1 MRYKCSNTTPLF
13 KTFLHFRM
21 MDSLLSEDG
30 SFIVFEGEEEV
41 GARASSNSESERF
54 TPGQSSTPTKDF
66 KCHICD
72 RVFTRKDNLKRH
84 FKIHEDTFIKCS
96 ICPRLFNNQHDM
108 EEHKLKHSSVLCS
121 ACGAS
126 FKKNCHLLEH
136 QFTVHKVEGKTH
148 HNFVCQIS
156 GCGKKFVR
164 QAFLQSHMNVH
175 INVKP
180 YRCAMCQNPFASQY
194 ACMRHERT
202 CSTKSQITCKKMQ
215 KIVHIKRLSS
225 GAH

>member
-1 MRYKCSNTTPLF
+1 M
-13 KTFLHFRM
+13 
-21 MDSLLSEDG
+21 
-30 SFIVFEGEEEV
+30 

-180 YRCAMCQNPFASQY
+180 YRCARCQNPFASQY

-202 CSTKSQITCKKMQ
+202 CSTKSQITCKKC
-215 KIVHIKRLSS
+215 KRSFTSKDCLRVHIDSVHEKKLFPCTCGKLFVWRSGLSRHKAS
-225 GAH
+225 CDQNK